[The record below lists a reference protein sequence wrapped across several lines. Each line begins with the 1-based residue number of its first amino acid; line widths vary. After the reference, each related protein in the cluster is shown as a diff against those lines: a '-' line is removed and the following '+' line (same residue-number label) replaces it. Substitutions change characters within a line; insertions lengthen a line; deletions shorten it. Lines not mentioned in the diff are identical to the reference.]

1 MKSSITAIS
10 SIPDIRRRINLVT
23 IIIISCLIIQTVLT
37 VLREIT
43 ILSSV
48 FLLLSVGVNL
58 LLICNLYRVFKAE
71 RATAALGVIS
81 ATTKA
86 LFIVGCILFGL
97 FGLIVLFCVV
107 LILLAGIKEAGAM
120 LILLAPLAVAM
131 AVLFAQIKLYNYISK
146 VAMQLKTN
154 EYDASEAPEKWA
166 LISMISSFV
175 LLLFT
180 LILFLCVPT
189 LPKADPER
197 KTESMMIE
205 LADKLANRNND
216 LILNILQYALSALQC
231 ASCYAV
237 YMLFKTLRLNTPV
250 KKKELGKKKVAN
262 KSN

>member
-10 SIPDIRRRINLVT
+10 SIPDIRRRINLV
-23 IIIISCLIIQTVLT
+23 IILTVSCLIIQTVLT
-37 VLREIT
+37 VTGEIT
-43 ILSSV
+43 ILSSA

-58 LLICNLYRVFKAE
+58 LLLCSLYRVLKAE
-71 RATAALGVIS
+71 HATAALGVIS
-81 ATTKA
+81 TTSKA
-86 LFIVGCILFGL
+86 LFIGGCILFGL
-97 FGLIVLFCVV
+97 FGLLVLLCVV
-107 LILLAGIKEAGAM
+107 LILLGGIKEAGAM

-131 AVLFAQIKLYNYISK
+131 AVLFARIKLYNYISK
-146 VAMQLKTN
+146 VAKQLKTN

-166 LISMISSFV
+166 LISAISSFV

-189 LPKADPER
+189 LPKADPEQ

-237 YMLFKTLRLNTPV
+237 YLLFKTLRLNMPV
-250 KKKELGKKKVAN
+250 AKKNVARKK
-262 KSN
+262 

>member
-37 VLREIT
+37 VLLREIT

-58 LLICNLYRVFKAE
+58 LLICNLYRVLKAE

-120 LILLAPLAVAM
+120 LILLAPLAIAM

-205 LADKLANRNND
+205 LADKLATRNND

-237 YMLFKTLRLNTPV
+237 HMLFKTLRLNTPV
-250 KKKELGKKKVAN
+250 KKRTWQE
-262 KSN
+262 KSSE